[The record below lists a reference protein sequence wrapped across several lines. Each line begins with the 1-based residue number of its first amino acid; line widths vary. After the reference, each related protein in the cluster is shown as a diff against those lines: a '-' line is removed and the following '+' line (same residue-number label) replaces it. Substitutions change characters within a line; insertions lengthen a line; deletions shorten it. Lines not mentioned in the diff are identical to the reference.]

1 MTRVMKNLDE
11 AFLSSGVKGA
21 RWKVSKIMPLLHRVV
36 GCTGN
41 SEVCLL
47 DVGGGTGLVLNRISS
62 CIEKTYDVKVRKL
75 ALDLSPKLLEI
86 QKKTNP
92 DLEKALNED
101 ICKTSLG
108 NKEIDLTLMIDVLEH
123 LPDPKGT
130 LEELRRISDFAI
142 FKVPLEDNLHRRL
155 LNLLTRGKYR
165 QHDMENV
172 GHINTYNFVKLQ
184 QQIENHFG
192 QILDFHFTNVFDLDR
207 AWSTMDF
214 HLTNVFD
221 LDGAFGTSANLIN
234 SFAACIFELSPRMC
248 SIMFYDFVVILAKG
262 YPTREKRGAEIET
275 RRVI

>member
-1 MTRVMKNLDE
+1 
-11 AFLSSGVKGA
+11 
-21 RWKVSKIMPLLHRVV
+21 
-36 GCTGN
+36 
-41 SEVCLL
+41 
-47 DVGGGTGLVLNRISS
+47 
-62 CIEKTYDVKVRKL
+62 
-75 ALDLSPKLLEI
+75 
-86 QKKTNP
+86 
-92 DLEKALNED
+92 
-101 ICKTSLG
+101 
-108 NKEIDLTLMIDVLEH
+108 
-123 LPDPKGT
+123 
-130 LEELRRISDFAI
+130 
-142 FKVPLEDNLHRRL
+142 
-155 LNLLTRGKYR
+155 
-165 QHDMENV
+165 MENV